1 MTIASNDFDFVSH
14 LVQSEAAISL
24 PKGKEYLVEARL
36 LPLARDTGLGSL
48 PALVAELRLE
58 DNGELRR
65 RVVDA
70 MTTNETSWFRDRAPF
85 EALSGEVLDRLV
97 PARRGQRA
105 VRVWS
110 AGCSSGQEPY
120 SIAMSVADRLTAAGL
135 GLDLL
140 ATDLSEEML
149 ARGRAGRYTDFEM
162 KRGLPPERR
171 EQHFTRVEDSWQISD
186 ELRSMVTFQ
195 HLNLAAPFPPLR
207 SMDVVFLRNVL
218 IYFDPCTKARVLDE
232 VWRLL
237 APDGY
242 LFLGAAET
250 TINVDARFKRI
261 TVGGATVYRLDGK
274 AAA

>member
-1 MTIASNDFDFVSH
+1 MSIASGDFDFVSH
-14 LVQSEAAISL
+14 LVQREAAISL

-36 LPLARDTGLGSL
+36 LPVARDTGLGSL
-48 PALVAELRLE
+48 PALVAELRLD

-85 EALSGEVLDRLV
+85 EALAGDVLDRLL
-97 PARRGQRA
+97 PARRCQGSL
-105 VRVWS
+105 RVWS

-120 SIAMSVADRLTAAGL
+120 SIAMAVADRVAAAGVR
-135 GLDLL
+135 LDLL
-140 ATDLSEEML
+140 ATDLSEQML
-149 ARGRAGRYTDFEM
+149 TRGRAGRYTDFEM

-171 EQHFTRVEDSWQISD
+171 EQHFTRVEDSWQVSD
-186 ELRSMVTFQ
+186 ALRSMVTFRQ
-195 HLNLAAPFPPLR
+195 LNLAAPFPPLPT
-207 SMDVVFLRNVL
+207 MDVVFLRNVL
-218 IYFDPCTKARVLDE
+218 IYFDPETKVRVLDH
-232 VWRLL
+232 VRRLL

-250 TINVDARFKRI
+250 TINVDARFRRI